1 MRREV
6 LEKGEQSLI
15 EKEADK
21 KESGQIFGEGR
32 YNSDLKGV
40 GGRDGMEWGGV
51 GWGDSGQ
58 DSTMTAQA
66 QRGNGHS
73 VQASN
78 GRVEATAP
86 NDCVRVRLLLSQ
98 QILGFPPATTQGAV

>member
-15 EKEADK
+15 EKEADE

-40 GGRDGMEWGGV
+40 GGRDGMGWGG
-51 GWGDSGQ
+51 G
-58 DSTMTAQA
+58 TAD
-66 QRGNGHS
+66 R
-73 VQASN
+73 
-78 GRVEATAP
+78 TA
-86 NDCVRVRLLLSQ
+86 L
-98 QILGFPPATTQGAV
+98 